1 MITSIGKKPKT
12 EPIRERSIYV
22 YLPSKQMVDQWKE
35 MAGQAG
41 MSISKFVTE
50 HVTNSLQQERDQE
63 GYISRTQ
70 LLDEMRTLNEEN
82 KELRKKIKMLNTLVD
97 RLEEEVRSYRI
108 KPFLEDCI
116 PHRKGIQHLLL
127 GGNNH
132 PIRFGLC
139 HKHIE

>member
-1 MITSIGKKPKT
+1 MITSIVKKPKT

-35 MAGQAG
+35 MADQAG

-70 LLDEMRTLNEEN
+70 LLDEMRTVNEEN
-82 KELRKKIKMLNTLVD
+82 KELRKKIKM
-97 RLEEEVRSYRI
+97 
-108 KPFLEDCI
+108 
-116 PHRKGIQHLLL
+116 
-127 GGNNH
+127 
-132 PIRFGLC
+132 
-139 HKHIE
+139 